1 MNRTSHTIDAGGKM
15 LGRVATE
22 AVLLLRGK
30 NTPDFL
36 PYQEPTNKVIITNV
50 AKIKV
55 SGNKDTQ
62 KEYKRFSGYPGGLK
76 YISYTNMFA
85 QNPSLVL
92 QKAIRG
98 MLPKNKLRPVMLRN
112 LKIYNGSVNE

>member
-1 MNRTSHTIDAGGKM
+1 MNPGSHTIDAGGKM

-36 PYQEPTNKVIITNV
+36 PYKEPATKVIITNV
-50 AKIKV
+50 AKIKI

-98 MLPKNKLRPVMLRN
+98 MLPKNKLRQVMLRN
-112 LKIYNGSVNE
+112 LTIHNGGANE